1 MEELMNVLR
10 NQRQSFL
17 ENREIVLKEMGTDFK
32 KQYEEVTSQIEEKK
46 KELLENKDLKE
57 HEKINLRGDI
67 MALEEERRE
76 MENQINARARHR
88 EVKDKNL
95 QFTYVDNKKEK
106 VNSDVVEQEKQAE
119 VAKQEEN
126 VPVEVPKAE
135 PKVEMTKEPEE
146 KKMSETEKMYH
157 QVEQEIREAKEKMEK
172 RDDPAV
178 KAMLKRG
185 IAGLEEKKK
194 ALEMRMKEESAV
206 DKAPEDVKSPETQ
219 EEPKTAE
226 VSEPAKPKKLSNE
239 ERYDAIMEELQ
250 RAEENLKTRNDN
262 EVQLAI
268 KTGIEILRKEK
279 TKLAINEIMQAQRKY
294 NLIKSRIERAENS
307 LKEERTTMQKA
318 EAQEEKDVHGE
329 MIKRK
334 TKGIVK
340 AENELNKI
348 EAKIKEKLR
357 VLMEEG
363 NDEYVEQIIDEYI
376 AGNSLEMSRSQKE
389 QLSVKPIV
397 GRLEGESVQD
407 RMKRAIKGYV
417 KVSDDM
423 AKVGRKELAQ
433 SARHNLKQFG
443 HKVKGNFVYAAQ
455 ILGETQDAKNFKAL
469 WQDFK
474 ESKTGKKMRSVVK
487 EVSQKEV
494 VQDMM
499 QGTKE
504 AMDEMKQG
512 ANQKMQEM
520 GQDAEK
526 LVQEMKHDMKEFG
539 RDFKTT
545 AKAAVKG
552 IPERMKTTAQTG
564 WGNIA
569 YTMQEAGKVT
579 EPLREKMKQHE
590 AVQKVGKVAKDVSQS
605 KVVRETK
612 KGVKKVLQRVK
623 QEIKAS
629 KNIKGFA
636 RNMKNKIFKNL
647 REYCPITINRE
658 AKSVQAV
665 EAATK
670 TVMTAGKQ
678 SVQSMRSAAED
689 SARNLILGLGDKIE
703 GKTNEKE
710 AIMQKRQEDL
720 EREERCK

>member
-10 NQRQSFL
+10 NQKQSFL
-17 ENREIVLKEMGTDFK
+17 ENRERVMKEMGTDFK
-32 KQYEEVTSQIEEKK
+32 RQYEEVTSQIEEKK

-57 HEKINLRGDI
+57 HQKINLRGDI
-67 MALEEERRE
+67 MALEEERRD
-76 MENQINARARHR
+76 MENQINARVRHR

-95 QFTYVDNKKEK
+95 QFTYVDNRKEK

-126 VPVEVPKAE
+126 VPVEVPKTE

-172 RDDPAV
+172 RNDPAV
-178 KAMLKRG
+178 RAMLKRG
-185 IAGLEEKKK
+185 IAGLEGKKK
-194 ALEMRMKEESAV
+194 ALEMRMQEEENAV
-206 DKAPEDVKSPETQ
+206 DKVLEDVKIPEKQ
-219 EEPKTAE
+219 EEKNVE
-226 VSEPAKPKKLSNE
+226 VSENSEPAKPKRLSNE
-239 ERYDAIMEELQ
+239 ERYDVITQDLQ
-250 RAEENLKTRNDN
+250 RAEENLKTRKDDD
-262 EVQLAI
+262 VQLAI
-268 KTGIEILRKEK
+268 KTGIEILKKEK
-279 TKLAINEIMQAQRKY
+279 TKLAIAEIAQAQRKY
-294 NLIKSRIERAENS
+294 NLIKSRIERTENS
-307 LKEERTTMQKA
+307 LKEERVAMQKA

-340 AENELNKI
+340 AETELNKI
-348 EAKIKEKLR
+348 EARIKEKLR
-357 VLMEEG
+357 VLIEEG
-363 NDEYVEQIIDEYI
+363 NDEYVEQVIDEYI
-376 AGNSLEMSRSQKE
+376 AGNSLEVIRSQKE

-397 GRLEGESVQD
+397 GRLEGESVKD
-407 RMKRAIKGYV
+407 RMKRAIKGYARV
-417 KVSDDM
+417 NSDM
-423 AKVGRKELAQ
+423 AKLGRRELAQ
-433 SARHNLKQFG
+433 SARYNLKQFG
-443 HKVKGNFVYAAQ
+443 YKVKGNLVYAAQ

-474 ESKTGKKMRSVVK
+474 ESETGKKIRGVVK

-494 VQDMM
+494 VQD
-499 QGTKE
+499 TKE
-504 AMDEMKQG
+504 VMYEMKQR
-512 ANQKMQEM
+512 AKKAMKEM
-520 GQDAEK
+520 EQDAK
-526 LVQEMKHDMKEFG
+526 VLAQDMKHDMKEFG
-539 RDFKTT
+539 QDFMKTT
-545 AKAAVKG
+545 KGAVKG
-552 IPERMKTTAQTG
+552 IPGRVKSTAQSG
-564 WGNIA
+564 WGNFV
-569 YTMQEAGKVT
+569 YTMQEVDKST
-579 EPLREKMKQHE
+579 EPLREKIKQHE
-590 AVQKVGKVAKDVSQS
+590 AVQKAEKVAKDVSQS

-612 KGVKKVLQRVK
+612 MGVKKVLQRVK

-658 AKSVQAV
+658 AKSVQAM

-670 TVMTAGKQ
+670 TVMLVGKQ

-689 SARNLILGLGDKIE
+689 NARNLILRLGDKIE

-710 AIMQKRQEDL
+710 AIMQKKQEDL